1 MARIS
6 GIADPGRSTQDLVQ
20 TPDDLHNWKAQ
31 IPGEPRLEFA
41 ALWCTLE
48 QAVTQ
53 IHEVCMRP
61 LTLSLMVLLV
71 MAATLGTEAGA
82 ATNSRHRHYGHPQH
96 SYRGGEHQ
104 RFGSHH
110 WWDQQRRRR
119 R

>member
-1 MARIS
+1 
-6 GIADPGRSTQDLVQ
+6 VQ
-20 TPDDLHNWKAQ
+20 TLDDLHSWKAQ

-41 ALWCTLE
+41 SLWRTLE

-53 IHEVCMRP
+53 IREVCMRT

-71 MAATLGTEAGA
+71 MAATLATEAGA
-82 ATNSRHRHYGHPQH
+82 ATNTRYRHYGHPQH
-96 SYRGGEHQ
+96 SYRGGEHH